1 MAESTTGSHWSLQTD
16 ADNIAWL
23 TLDRQ
28 DAPAN
33 SLSERVMRELDIHLQ
48 AFAVAV
54 PRGLVLLSGKSNGF
68 VAGADISEFRTD
80 LTEAQAL
87 NLIEAGQRVLER
99 LEALS
104 CPTVAAV
111 HGFVLGGGLELALAC
126 RFRVAAG
133 DAETT
138 LGLPEVNLGIHPG
151 FGGTVRLPRLIG
163 VRAAMPMLLTGA
175 PVSVDKAMRLGLVDR
190 VVERSALRATARELV
205 LVPPRRRRGIPLLDY
220 LLTLPLVRHWFAAQ
234 LEQQVARRVRREH
247 YPAPFAVAALWR
259 GAGGRGR
266 AAYALEARSIARL
279 FGTPTARN
287 LIRVFFLQTRLK
299 SLGSN
304 TQASFQ
310 RVHVVGA
317 GVMGGDIAALC
328 AWRGMEVTLQDREEN
343 FVESALTRARHLID
357 RLSRGDADK
366 AAAATGRLRM
376 DVAGSGVATA
386 DVVIEAIY
394 ENAAAKRA
402 LYASFFCR
410 MKPGALLCTNTS
422 SLVLEELAGDLSDPT
437 RLVGLHF
444 FNPVTRM
451 PLVEVIRGQQTAEA
465 AVTKA
470 LAFTRAL
477 DKLPLPCRSAPGFVV
492 NRILT
497 PYLLEAMLAVD
508 EGIPLE
514 VIDRVAVA
522 HGFPMGPIELADTVG
537 LDIGVHVG
545 SVLAAAFGE
554 RASPQCVHALVAA
567 GKLGQK
573 TGEGFYRWV
582 GGKPQKTIAGAATL
596 LVPADLEDRLVMA
609 FLNEAVACL
618 REGVVSEADLL
629 DAGVIFG
636 TGYAPFRGGPLH
648 YARELG
654 VDKCLTRLK
663 ELTTRHGSRF
673 TPDEGWER
681 LR

>member
-1 MAESTTGSHWSLQTD
+1 
-16 ADNIAWL
+16 
-23 TLDRQ
+23 
-28 DAPAN
+28 
-33 SLSERVMRELDIHLQ
+33 
-48 AFAVAV
+48 
-54 PRGLVLLSGKSNGF
+54 
-68 VAGADISEFRTD
+68 
-80 LTEAQAL
+80 
-87 NLIEAGQRVLER
+87 
-99 LEALS
+99 
-104 CPTVAAV
+104 
-111 HGFVLGGGLELALAC
+111 
-126 RFRVAAG
+126 
-133 DAETT
+133 
-138 LGLPEVNLGIHPG
+138 
-151 FGGTVRLPRLIG
+151 
-163 VRAAMPMLLTGA
+163 MPLLLTGA
-175 PVSVDKAMRLGLVDR
+175 PVRAEKALRLGLVDR

-205 LVPPRRRRGIPLLDY
+205 LVPRRRRRGIPLLDY
-220 LLTLPLVRHWFAAQ
+220 LLTLPLLRTWFAAQ

-247 YPAPFAVAALWR
+247 YPAPFAVVALWR
-259 GAGGRGR
+259 ASGGRGR

-299 SLGSN
+299 SLGGE
-304 TQASFQ
+304 AHPSFQ

-328 AWRGMEVTLQDREEN
+328 AWRGMVVTLQDREERL
-343 FVESALTRARHLID
+343 VELALVRAHSLIV
-357 RLSRGDADK
+357 RLSRGDAAK
-366 AAAATGRLRM
+366 AAAASARLSM
-376 DVAGSGVATA
+376 DVSGTGVASA

-402 LYASFFCR
+402 LYASFVSR
-410 MKPGALLCTNTS
+410 MKAGALLCTNTS
-422 SLVLEELAGDLSDPT
+422 SLVLEELARDLAEPS

-451 PLVEVIRGQQTAEA
+451 PLVEVIRGSHTSEA
-465 AVTKA
+465 AVKTA

-497 PYLLEAMLAVD
+497 PYLLEAMLAAD
-508 EGIPLE
+508 EGVPLE
-514 VIDRVAVA
+514 VIDRVAVE

-554 RASPQCVHALVAA
+554 RASPRCVQALVAA

-573 TGEGFYRWV
+573 SGEGFYRWDA
-582 GGKPQKTIAGAATL
+582 GKPLKAAAAASKNAA
-596 LVPADLEDRLVMA
+596 PADLQDRLVMA

-618 REGVVSEADLL
+618 REAVVSEADLL
-629 DAGVIFG
+629 DAGVVFG

-648 YARELG
+648 YAREQG
-654 VDKCLTRLK
+654 IDKCLTKLRD
-663 ELTTRHGSRF
+663 LTTRHGSRF
-673 TPDEGWER
+673 TPDAGWEQ